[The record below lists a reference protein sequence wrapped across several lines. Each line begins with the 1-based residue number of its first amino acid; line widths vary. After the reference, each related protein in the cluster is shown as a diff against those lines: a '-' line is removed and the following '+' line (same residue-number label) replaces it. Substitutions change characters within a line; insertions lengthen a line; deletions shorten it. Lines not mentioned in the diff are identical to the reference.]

1 MAAAPRPPLS
11 QADPYR
17 VLGVLETSSLDEI
30 KRAYFTLVRAHP
42 PERDPEGFKSIRA
55 AYERLKTPEAR
66 LDTDMLRLMPW
77 PEPPLSAP
85 PLPEPVVVAD
95 EVIAAARALSDLAR
109 SDWRE
114 DFREVKL

>member
-1 MAAAPRPPLS
+1 MTAAPRLPLN

-17 VLGVLETSSLDEI
+17 VLGVPATASLEEI
-30 KRAYFTLVRAHP
+30 KRAYFTQVRAHP
-42 PERDPEGFKSIRA
+42 PERDPDGFKAIRS

-66 LDTDMLRLMPW
+66 LDADMLRLMPW

-85 PLPEPVVVAD
+85 ALPEPVVLPD
-95 EVIAAARALSDLAR
+95 EVLAAARALSDLAR